1 MYVMLAL
8 LLKVFLLLCLDLF
21 FFDFVLDFVFFGAEA
36 DLVVSTVYDSVGF
49 VIKKSSIVSL

>member
-1 MYVMLAL
+1 MLAL